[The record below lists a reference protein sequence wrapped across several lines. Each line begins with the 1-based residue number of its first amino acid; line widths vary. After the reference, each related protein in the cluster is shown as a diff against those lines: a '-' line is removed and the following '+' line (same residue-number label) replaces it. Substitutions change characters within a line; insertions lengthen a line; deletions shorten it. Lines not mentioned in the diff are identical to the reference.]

1 MVAMRRDHHPVPS
14 RGCHGCYVVASC
26 QEAGVDSMSA
36 LALGILAGYVGLV
49 VWLVYVIGIKNERWR
64 WWWLS

>member
-1 MVAMRRDHHPVPS
+1 
-14 RGCHGCYVVASC
+14 
-26 QEAGVDSMSA
+26 MSA